1 MQADK
6 EQTPQEK
13 TPVAATAT
21 ATTSN
26 EEKKALDFKSLHFGW
41 FVGHALV
48 VLNTLI
54 FAVSNLV
61 FHPLGF
67 FYRLAYLGVI
77 ASYGIV
83 LWNSYKPLTNKESYF
98 KLMLLDEN
106 FQYLVIAVFFL
117 FSRRVAVTLIPFFV
131 YSVFHVLDFAD
142 ADLIPSLAPHQTKI
156 QSHIKDIVSKYYDTA
171 MILVA
176 KIEVCGVM
184 TRLVLGLFVFRSSIL
199 SVLVYAQF
207 LRMRYFMCEHTRKF
221 LTELGSK
228 VDQALTP
235 PTAHP
240 KIPPAVI
247 KAYATAKEK
256 LTMGSKP
263 APAAPATTAKKQ
275 L

>member
-1 MQADK
+1 MQAEK

-13 TPVAATAT
+13 TPLVNANAPK
-21 ATTSN
+21 
-26 EEKKALDFKSLHFGW
+26 EVKQPLDFKSLQFGW

-54 FAVSNLV
+54 FAISNLV

-83 LWNSYKPLTNKESYF
+83 LWKAYQPLTNKEPYF

-106 FQYLVIAVFFL
+106 FQYLSIAIFFL
-117 FSRRVAVTLIPFFV
+117 FSRRIAVTLIPFFI

-142 ADLIPSLAPHQTKI
+142 TSLIPQFAPHQTKI
-156 QSHIKDIVSKYYDTA
+156 QSHIQDITNKYHDSA
-171 MILVA
+171 MVLVA

-199 SVLVYAQF
+199 SILVYGQF
-207 LRMRYFMCEHTRKF
+207 LRMRYVMCKDTRDF
-221 LTELGSK
+221 LNELGTK
-228 VDQALTP
+228 IDKALTP
-235 PTAHP
+235 PTAHA

-247 KAYATAKEK
+247 NAYATAKEK
-256 LTMGSKP
+256 LTMKAKP
-263 APAAPATTAKKQ
+263 APATTAKKQ

>member
-1 MQADK
+1 IVQ
-6 EQTPQEK
+6 
-13 TPVAATAT
+13 
-21 ATTSN
+21 
-26 EEKKALDFKSLHFGW
+26 SLQFGW

-54 FAVSNLV
+54 FAISNLV

-83 LWNSYKPLTNKESYF
+83 LWNAYKPLTNKEPYF

-106 FQYLVIAVFFL
+106 CQYLIIGVFFL
-117 FSRRVAVTLIPFFV
+117 FSRRIAVTLIPFFI
-131 YSVFHVLDFAD
+131 YSVFHVLDFVD
-142 ADLIPSLAPHQTKI
+142 THLIPQLAPHQTKI
-156 QSHIKDIVSKYYDTA
+156 QSHIQDIVNKHYDTA
-171 MILVA
+171 MMLVA

-199 SVLVYAQF
+199 SILVYGQF
-207 LRMRYFMCEHTRKF
+207 LRMRYFMSENTRKF
-221 LTELGSK
+221 LKELGTK
-228 VDQALTP
+228 IDKALTP

-247 KAYATAKEK
+247 NAYATAKEK

-263 APAAPATTAKKQ
+263 APATTAKKQ

>member
-1 MQADK
+1 MQAEK
-6 EQTPQEK
+6 EQAPQEK
-13 TPVAATAT
+13 TSTTNAS
-21 ATTSN
+21 TSN
-26 EEKKALDFKSLHFGW
+26 EEKQALNFKSLHFGW

-48 VLNTLI
+48 VLSALA
-54 FAVSNLV
+54 FAISNLV

-106 FQYLVIAVFFL
+106 FQYLIIAVFFL
-117 FSRRVAVTLIPFFV
+117 FSRRVAVTLIPFFI
-131 YSVFHVLDFAD
+131 YSVFHVLDFVD
-142 ADLIPSLAPHQTKI
+142 ADLIPQLAPHQTKI
-156 QSHIKDIVSKYYDTA
+156 QSHIQNIVSKYYDTA

-199 SVLVYAQF
+199 SILVYTQF
-207 LRMRYFMCEHTRKF
+207 LRMRYYMSEHTREF
-221 LTELGSK
+221 LTELGTK
-228 VDQALTP
+228 VDKALTP

-240 KIPPAVI
+240 KIPPAVVN
-247 KAYATAKEK
+247 AYATAKEK
-256 LTMGSKP
+256 LRVGSTP
-263 APAAPATTAKKQ
+263 APATTAKKQ